1 MFFVLTVPHVVLRT
15 HKFYTQKML
24 TDALMQG
31 TGPML
36 LFSLVVAGHG
46 KVWQLFQAASCSP
59 HFSPG
64 RAHPLPAWNHQLL
77 LCVWPDRFV
86 LAEPALS
93 RAPCPRTLA
102 SVICPTL
109 HSFPG
114 HIWVLGYA
122 LAYLPRTL
130 RREGSLDLPW
140 RVVGAR
146 YLYFIRT
153 AH

>member
-1 MFFVLTVPHVVLRT
+1 MFFVLTVPHAVLRT
-15 HKFYTQKML
+15 HKFYTQKVL
-24 TDALMQG
+24 TDGLMQG
-31 TGPML
+31 TGPVL
-36 LFSLVVAGHG
+36 LFFLVVVGHG
-46 KVWQLFQAASCSP
+46 KVWQLFQSASRSP
-59 HFSPG
+59 HLSSG
-64 RAHPLPAWNHQLL
+64 RAHPLPAWNHHPLL
-77 LCVWPDRFV
+77 SVWPDHFV
-86 LAEPALS
+86 LAEPAHS

-114 HIWVLGYA
+114 HIWALGYA

-130 RREGSLDLPW
+130 RRDSSLDFPW
-140 RVVGAR
+140 CVVGAQ